1 MLRYTIALFLL
12 ILSLPTFSQL
22 GGIKCTYVTTM
33 DVKKGF
39 MEIEDDMVRQIMLE
53 RLRDDKKLY
62 SLTFADGKYLFCK
75 EPESIDKMP
84 LEIDVKSIYINFND
98 SAEIKQLGYGGKLYI
113 ICSRTNTYQWELT
126 SETEILFDKI
136 CYKATLKN
144 DPTITAWFTPDIPMG
159 CAPLGYHGLPG
170 LVVRMKTPIYTLNLS
185 NITNVDKAVL
195 EAPKDG
201 KCVTEAEFEKLVY
214 GYTKKLL
221 DNAGS
226 VKEYK

>member
-12 ILSLPTFSQL
+12 ILSLPAFSQL

-84 LEIDVKSIYINFND
+84 LEIDVKSIYINFF
-98 SAEIKQLGYGGKLYI
+98 SSFQ
-113 ICSRTNTYQWELT
+113 
-126 SETEILFDKI
+126 
-136 CYKATLKN
+136 
-144 DPTITAWFTPDIPMG
+144 
-159 CAPLGYHGLPG
+159 
-170 LVVRMKTPIYTLNLS
+170 
-185 NITNVDKAVL
+185 
-195 EAPKDG
+195 
-201 KCVTEAEFEKLVY
+201 
-214 GYTKKLL
+214 
-221 DNAGS
+221 
-226 VKEYK
+226 